1 MGRPKGTKNIMRS
14 PAEKEKILNENLINH
29 ESLIKLSSKYNIDLR
44 LLKIWKKR
52 YLTEGIKGLES
63 KTGKCSIRR
72 PKKPS
77 NIEEELRLKIMKLE
91 IENAR
96 LKKGYQVKGVGLTKE
111 YDTTFEEN
119 MK

>member
-1 MGRPKGTKNIMRS
+1 MGRPKGTKNTMRT
-14 PAEKEKILNENLINH
+14 AKEKEEILNEYLVNH
-29 ESLIKLSSKYNIDLR
+29 ESLIKLSSKYDISLG
-44 LLKIWKKR
+44 LLKKWKKA
-52 YLTEGIKGLES
+52 YLIEGIKGLES
-63 KTGKCSIRR
+63 KTGKRSIGRL
-72 PKKPS
+72 KKPN